1 MGLKKIGIYHLKR
14 KLNKMKKLIKI
25 YLDIKNILGKD
36 ISNRL
41 IFLFLIIVTSS
52 LVEMLTL
59 SLFPIYIGLLLGQSR
74 FQEVLGYDLNNINAF
89 MPLNSTLLNFGL
101 ILIICLL
108 IKIILVLFNYYYELN
123 IMRKIKTK
131 ASDKLYKN
139 YINRSYSYFINTNSS
154 LIYRV
159 IVQDVNEASAYI
171 YSLMTLTRETFI
183 LFVISALLVI
193 YNPEIALF
201 SILVFSVLGS
211 IFYFSTTLAI
221 KKNAI
226 KRIAAA
232 KRKISM
238 VSEMFNGIKEVK
250 VFFKEN
256 FFIKQFS
263 KANIDFE
270 NSLFLRD
277 LITKTPK
284 LFFEFLA
291 VTLLVLITFIFLY
304 KGSNSETVIPL
315 LGLLT
320 VCVMRLVPLFSSIN
334 SSLTY
339 LRSHKISYNNLVNEL
354 TNSNLTCTYLE
365 NSKNSFSEKK
375 LDSEILVD
383 LKNVSFHYN
392 KKDAQILSDINMR
405 IKKNEI
411 IGIVGKSGSGKTTLA
426 NLILGLL
433 KIKSGNLYK
442 NKDSFISYVPQDI
455 YILDCS
461 LKENIAFGVE
471 KELID
476 ERKVSECIEK
486 SQLKDLVN
494 IKQLGIESLTGEKGS
509 KFSGGEK
516 QRIGIAR
523 ALYNNSSLL
532 VFDEATNA
540 LDTQTEKEIISTLV
554 SLKNKLSIVMISHHL
569 SSLNICDKIFYLDNG
584 KIKDEG
590 KLNDFLV
597 KYPFLKENNEK
608 K

>member
-1 MGLKKIGIYHLKR
+1 
-14 KLNKMKKLIKI
+14 MKKFIQI
-25 YLDIKNILGKD
+25 YFDLKNILGKD

-41 IFLFLIIVTSS
+41 VLLLFIILISS

-59 SLFPIYIGLLLGQSR
+59 SLFPVYIGLLLGQSR
-74 FQEVLGYDLNNINAF
+74 FQEVLGYDLNNINVF
-89 MPLNSTLLNFGL
+89 MPLSSTLLNFGL
-101 ILIICLL
+101 ILIICLS
-108 IKIILVLFNYYYELN
+108 IKISLVLFNYYYELN
-123 IMRKIKTK
+123 IMRIIKTR

-154 LIYRV
+154 IIYRV
-159 IVQDVNEASAYI
+159 VVQDVNEAAAYI
-171 YSLMTLTRETFI
+171 YSLMTLTRELFI
-183 LFVISALLVI
+183 LFVISTLLI
-193 YNPEIALF
+193 MYNPEIALF
-201 SILVFSVLGS
+201 SIILFSVLGS

-221 KKNAI
+221 KKNAV
-226 KRIAAA
+226 KRVAAA
-232 KRKISM
+232 KKKISM

-256 FFIKQFS
+256 FFIRQFS
-263 KANIDFE
+263 QANVDFE

-291 VTLLVLITFIFLY
+291 VSLLVIITFIFLFT
-304 KGSNSETVIPL
+304 GSNSETVIPL

-339 LRSHKISYNNLVNEL
+339 LKSHKISYNNLVNEL
-354 TNSNLTCTYLE
+354 TNSNQT
-365 NSKNSFSEKK
+365 SEYIESSNES
-375 LDSEILVD
+375 LSERKFDPQILVD
-383 LKNVSFHYN
+383 LQNVCFNYN
-392 KKDAQILSDINMR
+392 KKDSLVLSNINMK
-405 IKKNEI
+405 INKNEI
-411 IGIVGKSGSGKTTLA
+411 IGIVGKSGSGKTTLV

-433 KIKSGNLYK
+433 KIKSGQFYK
-442 NKDSFISYVPQDI
+442 KKNSFISYVPQDI
-455 YILDCS
+455 YILDSS
-461 LKENIAFGVE
+461 LKENIAFGVQ

-476 ERKVSECIEK
+476 EKKVSDCIEK
-486 SQLKDLVN
+486 SQLKDLIN
-494 IKQLGIESLTGEKGS
+494 YKQLGIESLTGEKGS

-532 VFDEATNA
+532 IFDEATNA
-540 LDTQTEKEIISTLV
+540 LDTQTEKEIISTI
-554 SLKNKLSIVMISHHL
+554 SQLKNKFSIIMISHHL
-569 SSLNICDKIFYLDNG
+569 SSLKICDKIFYLDNG

-590 KLNDFLV
+590 NLNDFLV
-597 KYPFLKENNEK
+597 KYPYLQENNEK